1 MNVLKKIIAWLRGPR
16 SDLFLFIVALALL
29 NLVSVNSFVRLD
41 LTSKHSYSLS
51 PASREVMRTL
61 EAPLAVKVFFS
72 DNLPAPYNSAGRYLK
87 DLLVEYKGVAGRKFS
102 YESFDMDKADNQEL
116 ARSYGIPMAQVQEL
130 KDNEV
135 GVKNAYMGLAL
146 IYSDSIEVI
155 ENVAMTDGLEYR
167 LTTTIGKM
175 IARTNT
181 LAGLSGKVKVT
192 LYASSSF
199 APLGIGGFRD
209 LDRVLSDATAE
220 LNRKNLDRIEYLRVD
235 PAPGADTEAVAEKY
249 GLQIISWSTKPSSVS
264 ASSGA
269 SAKPDGSGVL
279 GVVLEYGDR
288 FRTVPLAL
296 AQTLFGGYGIAGLD
310 TLRDTLEANLQGLM
324 ANSPS
329 IGYVVGHGEKA
340 LNDDREGSSRLASV
354 VADTYE
360 FREVNTAKDS
370 IPADITTL
378 VINGPRSAFTEAEL
392 YRIDQFVLRGGNLFL
407 LLDPFEEIRG
417 EGSMAYY
424 GAEPSYRPI
433 DTGLERIVKAYGII
447 PGKNYVLDKACYVS
461 RRQGSPEV
469 PLYYVPRLAKESLNR
484 KNPVSR
490 DLADVIFLQAS
501 ALEIETSASSADRT
515 VVPLATSS
523 GESWLMADNINLAP
537 YAMEAPGPDK
547 MAAQNLAVL
556 AEGKFESAFGA
567 TPPTV
572 SGIDGKATGATAF
585 SAKDHLAKSLLPS
598 RVIVIGT
605 SAITGPAVIDR
616 EGREPVAIFVRNAI
630 DYLADNGGLI
640 EMRTKGLAL
649 NQLDRT
655 TKSVRTAARAVNL
668 YGLPVVVV
676 LLGLLAW
683 RLREVRRK
691 RIAERYAAGAK
702 KTGEA

>member
-1 MNVLKKIIAWLRGPR
+1 MNALKRFTAWLLGPK

-41 LTSKHSYSLS
+41 LTAKHSYSLS

-102 YESFDMDKADNQEL
+102 YETFDMDKAANQEL

-146 IYSDSIEVI
+146 IYSDSVEVI
-155 ENVAMTDGLEYR
+155 ENVAIADGLEYR

-181 LAGLSGKVKVT
+181 LSGLSGKVKIT

-209 LDRVLSDATAE
+209 LDRVLSDAVVE
-220 LNRKNLDRIEYLRVD
+220 LNRKNLDRIEYSRVD
-235 PAPGADTEAVAEKY
+235 PAPGADTEAVAAKY
-249 GLQIISWSTKPSSVS
+249 GLQVITWSAKP
-264 ASSGA
+264 ASGSTSGGA
-269 SAKPDGSGVL
+269 SAKPDGAGVL

-288 FRTVPLAL
+288 FRTVPFAL
-296 AQTLFGGYGIAGLD
+296 SQTLFGGYGIAGLD
-310 TLRDTLEANLQGLM
+310 KIRETLEANLQGLM

-340 LNDDREGSSRLASV
+340 LNDDREGSGRLASI

-360 FREVNTAKDS
+360 FREVDTAKDS
-370 IPADITTL
+370 IPADVTTL
-378 VINGPRSAFTEAEL
+378 VINGPRSVFTEAEL

-407 LLDPFEEIRG
+407 LLDPFEEIRN

-424 GAEPSYRPI
+424 GAQSAFRPI
-433 DTGLERIVKAYGII
+433 DTGLERIVKSYGII
-447 PGKNYVLDKACYVS
+447 PRKDYVLDKTCYVS

-501 ALEIETSASSADRT
+501 SLEIAPSPSNGDRT
-515 VVPLATSS
+515 VTALATSS
-523 GESWLMADNINLAP
+523 GESWLMEGNINLAP

-547 MAAQNLAVL
+547 MAARNLAL
-556 AEGKFESAFGA
+556 LSEGRFESAFGP

-572 SGIDGKATGATAF
+572 SGIVDTATGATAF
-585 SAKDHLAKSLLPS
+585 SAKDHLAKSLLPA
-598 RVIVIGT
+598 RVIVTGT

-630 DYLADNGGLI
+630 DYLAGNGDLI
-640 EMRTKGLAL
+640 AMRTKGLAL

-655 TKSVRTAARAVNL
+655 TKSSRTVARTVNL
-668 YGLPVVVV
+668 YGLPVIVV

-683 RLREVRRK
+683 QLREFRRK
-691 RIAERYAAGAK
+691 RIAERYAAVPK
-702 KTGEA
+702 KTEEV